1 MPLMGFSSKLNAA
14 EEKKKISELENISIV
29 ILKIKKKIEQR
40 LEKKTQVSKKCGK
53 ITHSIT
59 YA

>member
-14 EEKKKISELENISIV
+14 EKKKISELENISV
-29 ILKIKKKIEQR
+29 VTLKTKKKIEQR
-40 LEKKTQVSKKCGK
+40 LEKKTQISKKCGK
-53 ITHSIT
+53 ITHRIT